1 MSDLRS
7 GTAVPKENKMGVQ
20 PVAPLLFNMALP
32 MMAGMLV
39 QALYNIVDSIF
50 VSHMNEAA
58 LTAVSLAFPIQTL
71 MIAVSVGTGIGVNAV
86 VSKSLGEKNF
96 EQANRTA
103 SNGIFLAV
111 CSTLL
116 FMAFGLF
123 ASGPFFRTQTTDET
137 IVTYG
142 IHYLFVVCVFSQG
155 LFLQIMMEKLLC
167 STGKTFDS
175 MMLQIVGAIVNL
187 ILDPILIFGLCG
199 MPKLGVAGAG
209 IATVAGQWA
218 AAGIGLWLHITR
230 NRELIVTL
238 SAMKPHLPTIERI
251 YAIGVPSIAMQAV
264 GSVTVFFMNKILL
277 GFTSTA
283 AAVFGV
289 YFKLQSFVLMP
300 VFGLNN
306 GMVPIVSYNFG
317 ARRPDRMV
325 QTIKFSL
332 LYGTGITVTGFL
344 LFELVPA
351 WLLGLFDASADMLA
365 IGVPALRILG
375 TCFLLA
381 GINIVC
387 SAVFQA
393 LGHGV
398 LSLWASIGRQLLA
411 MLPLA
416 YVFSLSGDINMVW
429 MSYPCAELVAITMT
443 VLFMLKV
450 HKTSIKPLYE
460 TAPAVVLDD

>member
-1 MSDLRS
+1 
-7 GTAVPKENKMGVQ
+7 
-20 PVAPLLFNMALP
+20 
-32 MMAGMLV
+32 
-39 QALYNIVDSIF
+39 
-50 VSHMNEAA
+50 
-58 LTAVSLAFPIQTL
+58 
-71 MIAVSVGTGIGVNAV
+71 
-86 VSKSLGEKNF
+86 
-96 EQANRTA
+96 
-103 SNGIFLAV
+103 
-111 CSTLL
+111 
-116 FMAFGLF
+116 
-123 ASGPFFRTQTTDET
+123 
-137 IVTYG
+137 
-142 IHYLFVVCVFSQG
+142 
-155 LFLQIMMEKLLC
+155 
-167 STGKTFDS
+167 
-175 MMLQIVGAIVNL
+175 
-187 ILDPILIFGLCG
+187 
-199 MPKLGVAGAG
+199 
-209 IATVAGQWA
+209 
-218 AAGIGLWLHITR
+218 
-230 NRELIVTL
+230 
-238 SAMKPHLPTIERI
+238 
-251 YAIGVPSIAMQAV
+251 MQAV